1 MKDIKKVKELL
12 STFDY
17 DKNTNIDLYNLIDFI
32 ICNYFTNEY
41 ISRRELEDFYEYLKV
56 RESKDNTSNE
66 YDKPSDLIDDLL
78 TIMEER

>member
-41 ISRRELEDFYEYLKV
+41 ISRRELEDFYEYLKE